1 MRPGPLART
10 LALAALAAT
19 TAACSLERP
28 AFTGPSVPY
37 LATPED
43 VGLEMLRMAG
53 VTGADTVYDLG
64 SGDGRLVIAAAQ
76 RFGARG
82 VGVEIDARL
91 VQDSREAALRAG
103 VADRVTFL
111 WQDLFQADIRPATAV
126 TLYLLPE
133 VNLRLRPRLLAEL
146 RPGTPVVS
154 HDFDMGDWAPD
165 RTLRVRAPD
174 RPHVLHLW
182 IVPARVEGQ
191 WALTLVLPEGTRR
204 ASALLAQRFQ
214 EVSGTVTTESGE
226 RGGAEG
232 RLRGEALTLTLTF
245 ASRSLRLEGRVSHD
259 TADGVVGPT
268 AGGDGRWT
276 ARRQR

>member
-1 MRPGPLART
+1 MRPRPLART

-19 TAACSLERP
+19 VAACGLERP
-28 AFTGPSVPY
+28 DFTGPSVPY

-82 VGVEIDARL
+82 VGVEIDAKL

-111 WQDLFQADIRPATAV
+111 WQDLFQTDIRPATAV

-154 HDFDMGDWAPD
+154 HDFDMGDWTPD

-182 IVPARVEGQ
+182 IVPARVGGR
-191 WALTLVLPEGTRR
+191 WALTVTTSDGERH

-214 EVSGTVTTESGE
+214 EVAGTVTTESGE
-226 RGGAEG
+226 RGSAEG
-232 RLRGEALTLTLTF
+232 RLQGEALTLTLTL
-245 ASRSLRLEGRVSHD
+245 ASGALRLAGRVSGD
-259 TADGVVGPT
+259 TARGAVA
-268 AGGDGRWT
+268 AGEGRWT
-276 ARRQR
+276 ARRQP